1 MYSFSVSSYILI
13 YIAQRM
19 KDENL
24 SVVCVPTSYQARQLI
39 IDYKLTLGN
48 LDTNPK
54 VSIKHDIT
62 YTCSKCLNFL

>member
-1 MYSFSVSSYILI
+1 
-13 YIAQRM
+13 M

>member
-1 MYSFSVSSYILI
+1 
-13 YIAQRM
+13 M

-54 VSIKHDIT
+54 VSKKPGIKNTFNIF
-62 YTCSKCLNFL
+62 KFLPSFR